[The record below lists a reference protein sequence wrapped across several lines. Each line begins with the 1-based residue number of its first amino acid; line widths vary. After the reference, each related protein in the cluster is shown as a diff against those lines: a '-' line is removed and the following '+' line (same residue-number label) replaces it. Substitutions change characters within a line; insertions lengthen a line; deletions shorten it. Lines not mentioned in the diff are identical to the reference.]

1 MGLFN
6 KKELE
11 EIARLKKEIERLS
24 IENKE
29 LNTELIHSKKTIN
42 EMEKGVHEETN
53 NKIKEN
59 EKTLSQ
65 LHNIINEKIEKSKKE
80 KASLEEIKEQ
90 IEKKKIEL
98 NNMNDDIKKK
108 QNAFKSVET
117 RMNNQKEK
125 LIKEKEDLKN
135 EIKNLNNIKESVED
149 VIETGVIDSGYHYED
164 SNYYELKL
172 KDIKEKQ
179 KEAVKNAY
187 LDCNN
192 VIKDEVHW
200 KDVGWLPSEN
210 IDNKAMG
217 FFKAWRIEGS
227 YQKGK
232 IFMKNIAKLALRAF
246 NNECD
251 NIIINVKYST
261 IENSTVK
268 IKKSYEDINKMIECH
283 ECYITEYY
291 LNLKIKELQ
300 NKILYVTSKQLEK
313 EEQQRIKEQMK
324 EEERVRKELEAEEK
338 KVEKE
343 EQHFMNEL
351 NKLQKRMAKENEEN
365 QAKLLKQIEE
375 LQAKLSEVSETK
387 ADLMNRKMNN
397 KAGYVYIIS
406 NKGSLGEN
414 VYKIGT
420 TRRLD
425 PQVRVDELSNASVP
439 FKYDVHAMIFT
450 DDAFELENN
459 LHKIFDDK
467 RVNKVN
473 KHKEF
478 FNVTIDEIEKAVK
491 ENFNETVE
499 FNKTILNEEYLL
511 SISLEK

>member
-11 EIARLKKEIERLS
+11 EIARLRREIEELS
-24 IENKE
+24 NMNNKFVSKVNELEKENKNLFKYKYMYIKNKDLE
-29 LNTELIHSKKTIN
+29 DVE
-42 EMEKGVHEETN
+42 
-53 NKIKEN
+53 NKIYKAKDKMEDLDKAIKDKRDILNCLNEELEN
-59 EKTLSQ
+59 E
-65 LHNIINEKIEKSKKE
+65 
-80 KASLEEIKEQ
+80 
-90 IEKKKIEL
+90 EKKY
-98 NNMNDDIKKK
+98 
-108 QNAFKSVET
+108 
-117 RMNNQKEK
+117 KEF
-125 LIKEKEDLKN
+125 LSDSE
-135 EIKNLNNIKESVED
+135 NIMS
-149 VIETGVIDSGYHYED
+149 VIDSGTYDFHYHYED
-164 SNYYELKL
+164 SERYEERLKE
-172 KDIKEKQ
+172 IKEEQ
-179 KEAVKNAY
+179 KEMVKYQLAVEHFTKWHIN
-187 LDCNN
+187 
-192 VIKDEVHW
+192 
-200 KDVGWLPSEN
+200 
-210 IDNKAMG
+210 
-217 FFKAWRIEGS
+217 GS
-227 YQKGK
+227 YKKGE
-232 IFMKNIAKLALRAF
+232 IQMKNTDKLLLRAF

-251 NIIINVKYST
+251 NIIMNVKYST
-261 IENSTVK
+261 IANCESK
-268 IKKSYEDINKMIECH
+268 IRKSYEQLNKFVKSH
-283 ECYITEYY
+283 ECSITEEY
-291 LNLKIKELQ
+291 LNLKLEELKLRCDYIRIKQMER
-300 NKILYVTSKQLEK
+300 
-313 EEQQRIKEQMK
+313 EEQQRIREQMK
-324 EEERVRKELEAEEK
+324 EEERVRKELEVEEK

-375 LQAKLSEVSETK
+375 LQAKLSEISEVK
-387 ADLMNRKMNN
+387 ADLMNRRMNN

>member
-11 EIARLKKEIERLS
+11 EIARLRKEIEEISNENNRLK
-24 IENKE
+24 NK
-29 LNTELIHSKKTIN
+29 
-42 EMEKGVHEETN
+42 V
-53 NKIKEN
+53 
-59 EKTLSQ
+59 
-65 LHNIINEKIEKSKKE
+65 
-80 KASLEEIKEQ
+80 
-90 IEKKKIEL
+90 IEL
-98 NNMNDDIKKK
+98 NNYNLELSSYKYKYIKNKDLDDVISKIEKGK
-108 QNAFKSVET
+108 EKIE
-117 RMNNQKEK
+117 RMNKAIKDKRDVLDSINTEMKNTEEGYKK
-125 LIKEKEDLKN
+125 LLEDSKN
-135 EIKNLNNIKESVED
+135 IMYVVESG
-149 VIETGVIDSGYHYED
+149 TYNFHYHYED
-164 SNYYELKL
+164 SERYEERLKE
-172 KDIKEKQ
+172 IKEEQ
-179 KEAVKNAY
+179 KEMVKCELAVEHFTKWHIN
-187 LDCNN
+187 
-192 VIKDEVHW
+192 
-200 KDVGWLPSEN
+200 
-210 IDNKAMG
+210 
-217 FFKAWRIEGS
+217 GS
-227 YQKGK
+227 YKKGE
-232 IFMKNIAKLALRAF
+232 IQMKNTDKLLLRAF

-251 NIIINVKYST
+251 NIIMNVKYST
-261 IENSTVK
+261 IANCESK
-268 IKKSYEDINKMIECH
+268 IRKSYEQLNKFVKSH
-283 ECYITEYY
+283 ECSITEEY
-291 LNLKIKELQ
+291 LNLKLEELKLRCDYIRIKQMER
-300 NKILYVTSKQLEK
+300 
-313 EEQQRIKEQMK
+313 EEQQRIREQMK

-375 LQAKLSEVSETK
+375 LQSKLSEISEVK
-387 ADLMNRKMNN
+387 ADLMNRRMNN

>member
-11 EIARLKKEIERLS
+11 EIARLRREIEEISNENNRLK
-24 IENKE
+24 NK
-29 LNTELIHSKKTIN
+29 
-42 EMEKGVHEETN
+42 V
-53 NKIKEN
+53 
-59 EKTLSQ
+59 
-65 LHNIINEKIEKSKKE
+65 
-80 KASLEEIKEQ
+80 
-90 IEKKKIEL
+90 IEL
-98 NNMNDDIKKK
+98 NNYNLELSSYKYKYIKNKDLDDVISKIEKGK
-108 QNAFKSVET
+108 EKIE
-117 RMNNQKEK
+117 RMNKAIKDKRDVLDSINTEMKNTEEGYKK
-125 LIKEKEDLKN
+125 LLEDS
-135 EIKNLNNIKESVED
+135 ENIMYVVESG
-149 VIETGVIDSGYHYED
+149 TYNFHYHYED
-164 SNYYELKL
+164 SERYEERLKE
-172 KDIKEKQ
+172 IKEEQ
-179 KEAVKNAY
+179 KEMVKYQLAVEHFTKWHIN
-187 LDCNN
+187 
-192 VIKDEVHW
+192 
-200 KDVGWLPSEN
+200 
-210 IDNKAMG
+210 
-217 FFKAWRIEGS
+217 GS
-227 YQKGK
+227 YKKGE
-232 IFMKNIAKLALRAF
+232 IQMKNTDKLLLRAF

-251 NIIINVKYST
+251 NIIMNVKYST
-261 IENSTVK
+261 IANCESK
-268 IKKSYEDINKMIECH
+268 IRKSYEQLNKFVKSH
-283 ECYITEYY
+283 ECSITEEY
-291 LNLKIKELQ
+291 LNLKLEELKLRCDYIRIKQMER
-300 NKILYVTSKQLEK
+300 
-313 EEQQRIKEQMK
+313 EEQQRIREQMK

-375 LQAKLSEVSETK
+375 LQSKLSEISEVK
-387 ADLMNRKMNN
+387 ADLMSRRMNN

>member
-11 EIARLKKEIERLS
+11 EIARLRRE
-24 IENKE
+24 
-29 LNTELIHSKKTIN
+29 
-42 EMEKGVHEETN
+42 
-53 NKIKEN
+53 
-59 EKTLSQ
+59 
-65 LHNIINEKIEKSKKE
+65 
-80 KASLEEIKEQ
+80 LEEISNENNRLKN
-90 IEKKKIEL
+90 KVIEL
-98 NNMNDDIKKK
+98 NNYNLELSSYKYKYIKNKDLDDVISKIEKGK
-108 QNAFKSVET
+108 EKIE
-117 RMNNQKEK
+117 RMNKAIKDKRDVLDSINTEMKDTEEGYKK
-125 LIKEKEDLKN
+125 LLEDS
-135 EIKNLNNIKESVED
+135 ENIMYVVESG
-149 VIETGVIDSGYHYED
+149 TYNFHYHYED
-164 SNYYELKL
+164 SERYEERLKE
-172 KDIKEKQ
+172 IKEEQ
-179 KEAVKNAY
+179 KEMVKFQLAVEHFTKWHIN
-187 LDCNN
+187 
-192 VIKDEVHW
+192 
-200 KDVGWLPSEN
+200 
-210 IDNKAMG
+210 
-217 FFKAWRIEGS
+217 GS
-227 YQKGK
+227 YKKGE
-232 IFMKNIAKLALRAF
+232 IQMKNTDKLLLRAF

-251 NIIINVKYST
+251 NIIMNVKYST
-261 IENSTVK
+261 IANCESK
-268 IKKSYEDINKMIECH
+268 IRKSYEQLNKFVKSH
-283 ECYITEYY
+283 ECSITEEY
-291 LNLKIKELQ
+291 LNLKLEELKLRCDYIRIKQMER
-300 NKILYVTSKQLEK
+300 
-313 EEQQRIKEQMK
+313 EEQQRIREQMK

-375 LQAKLSEVSETK
+375 LQSKLSEISEVK
-387 ADLMNRKMNN
+387 ADLMNRRMNN

>member
-11 EIARLKKEIERLS
+11 EIARLRREIEEMSNENNRLK
-24 IENKE
+24 NK
-29 LNTELIHSKKTIN
+29 
-42 EMEKGVHEETN
+42 V
-53 NKIKEN
+53 
-59 EKTLSQ
+59 
-65 LHNIINEKIEKSKKE
+65 
-80 KASLEEIKEQ
+80 
-90 IEKKKIEL
+90 IEL
-98 NNMNDDIKKK
+98 NNYNLELSSYKYKYIKNKDLDDVISKIEKGK
-108 QNAFKSVET
+108 EKIE
-117 RMNNQKEK
+117 RMNKAIKDKRDVLDSINTEMKNTEEGYKK
-125 LIKEKEDLKN
+125 LLEDS
-135 EIKNLNNIKESVED
+135 ENIMYVVESG
-149 VIETGVIDSGYHYED
+149 TYNFHYHYED
-164 SNYYELKL
+164 SERYEERLKE
-172 KDIKEKQ
+172 IKEEQ
-179 KEAVKNAY
+179 KEMVKCELAVEHFTKWHIN
-187 LDCNN
+187 
-192 VIKDEVHW
+192 
-200 KDVGWLPSEN
+200 
-210 IDNKAMG
+210 
-217 FFKAWRIEGS
+217 GS
-227 YQKGK
+227 YKKGE
-232 IFMKNIAKLALRAF
+232 IQMKNTDKLLLRAF

-251 NIIINVKYST
+251 NIIMNVKYST
-261 IENSTVK
+261 IANCESK
-268 IKKSYEDINKMIECH
+268 IRKSYEQLNKFVKSH
-283 ECYITEYY
+283 ECSITEEY
-291 LNLKIKELQ
+291 LNLKLEELKLRCDYIRIKQMER
-300 NKILYVTSKQLEK
+300 
-313 EEQQRIKEQMK
+313 EEQQRIREQMK

-375 LQAKLSEVSETK
+375 LQSKLSEISEVK
-387 ADLMNRKMNN
+387 ADLMNRRMNN

-425 PQVRVDELSNASVP
+425 PQIRIDELSNASVP
-439 FKYDVHAMIFT
+439 FKYDINAMIFT

>member
-11 EIARLKKEIERLS
+11 EIARLRKEIEEISNENNRLK
-24 IENKE
+24 NKVVE
-29 LNTELIHSKKTIN
+29 LNNYNLELSSYKYKYIKNKDLDDVISKI
-42 EMEKGVHEETN
+42 EKG
-53 NKIKEN
+53 K
-59 EKTLSQ
+59 
-65 LHNIINEKIEKSKKE
+65 EKIE
-80 KASLEEIKEQ
+80 
-90 IEKKKIEL
+90 
-98 NNMNDDIKKK
+98 
-108 QNAFKSVET
+108 
-117 RMNNQKEK
+117 RMNKAIKDKRDVLDSINTEMKNTEEGYKK
-125 LIKEKEDLKN
+125 LLEDSKN
-135 EIKNLNNIKESVED
+135 IMYVVESG
-149 VIETGVIDSGYHYED
+149 TYNFHYHYED
-164 SNYYELKL
+164 SERYEERLKEIKEEQKEMVKYEL
-172 KDIKEKQ
+172 
-179 KEAVKNAY
+179 AVEHFTKWHIN
-187 LDCNN
+187 
-192 VIKDEVHW
+192 
-200 KDVGWLPSEN
+200 
-210 IDNKAMG
+210 
-217 FFKAWRIEGS
+217 GS
-227 YQKGK
+227 YKKGE
-232 IFMKNIAKLALRAF
+232 IQMKNTDKLLLRAF

-251 NIIINVKYST
+251 NIIMNVKYST
-261 IENSTVK
+261 IANCESK
-268 IKKSYEDINKMIECH
+268 IRKSYEQLNKFVKSH
-283 ECYITEYY
+283 ECSITEEY
-291 LNLKIKELQ
+291 LNLKLEELKLRCDYIRIKQMER
-300 NKILYVTSKQLEK
+300 
-313 EEQQRIKEQMK
+313 EEQQRIREQMK

-375 LQAKLSEVSETK
+375 LQSKLSEISEVK
-387 ADLMNRKMNN
+387 ADLMNRRMNN

>member
-11 EIARLKKEIERLS
+11 EIARLRKEIEELS
-24 IENKE
+24 SMNNKFVSKVNELEKENKKLFQYKYMYIKNKDLE
-29 LNTELIHSKKTIN
+29 DVE
-42 EMEKGVHEETN
+42 
-53 NKIKEN
+53 NKIYKAKDKMEDLDKAIKDKRDVLNCLNEELEN
-59 EKTLSQ
+59 E
-65 LHNIINEKIEKSKKE
+65 
-80 KASLEEIKEQ
+80 
-90 IEKKKIEL
+90 EKKYKEFL
-98 NNMNDDIKKK
+98 ND
-108 QNAFKSVET
+108 SE
-117 RMNNQKEK
+117 
-125 LIKEKEDLKN
+125 
-135 EIKNLNNIKESVED
+135 NIMS
-149 VIETGVIDSGYHYED
+149 VIDSGTYDFHYHYED
-164 SNYYELKL
+164 SERYEERLKE
-172 KDIKEKQ
+172 IKEEQ
-179 KEAVKNAY
+179 KEMVKDQLAVEHFTQWHVN
-187 LDCNN
+187 
-192 VIKDEVHW
+192 
-200 KDVGWLPSEN
+200 
-210 IDNKAMG
+210 
-217 FFKAWRIEGS
+217 GS
-227 YQKGK
+227 YKKGE
-232 IFMKNIAKLALRAF
+232 IQMKNTDKLLLRAF

-251 NIIINVKYST
+251 NIIMNVKYST
-261 IENSTVK
+261 IANCESK
-268 IKKSYEDINKMIECH
+268 IRKSYEQLNKFVQSH
-283 ECYITEYY
+283 ECSITEEY
-291 LNLKIKELQ
+291 LNLKLEELKLRCDYIRIKQ
-300 NKILYVTSKQLEK
+300 MEK
-313 EEQQRIKEQMK
+313 EEQQRIREQMK

-375 LQAKLSEVSETK
+375 LQSKLSEISEVK
-387 ADLMNRKMNN
+387 ADLMNRRMNN

>member
-11 EIARLKKEIERLS
+11 EIARLRREIEEISNENNRLK
-24 IENKE
+24 NK
-29 LNTELIHSKKTIN
+29 
-42 EMEKGVHEETN
+42 V
-53 NKIKEN
+53 
-59 EKTLSQ
+59 
-65 LHNIINEKIEKSKKE
+65 
-80 KASLEEIKEQ
+80 
-90 IEKKKIEL
+90 IEL
-98 NNMNDDIKKK
+98 NNYNLELSSYKYKYIKNKDLDDVISKIEKGK
-108 QNAFKSVET
+108 EKIE
-117 RMNNQKEK
+117 RMNKAIKDKRDVLDSINTEMKNTEEGYKK
-125 LIKEKEDLKN
+125 LLEDS
-135 EIKNLNNIKESVED
+135 ENIMYVVESG
-149 VIETGVIDSGYHYED
+149 TYNFHYHYED
-164 SNYYELKL
+164 SERYEERLKE
-172 KDIKEKQ
+172 IKEEQ
-179 KEAVKNAY
+179 KEMVKCELAVEHFTKWHIN
-187 LDCNN
+187 
-192 VIKDEVHW
+192 
-200 KDVGWLPSEN
+200 
-210 IDNKAMG
+210 
-217 FFKAWRIEGS
+217 GS
-227 YQKGK
+227 YKKGE
-232 IFMKNIAKLALRAF
+232 IQMKNTDKLLLRAF

-251 NIIINVKYST
+251 NIIMNVKYST
-261 IENSTVK
+261 IANCESK
-268 IKKSYEDINKMIECH
+268 IRKSYEQLNKFVKSH
-283 ECYITEYY
+283 ECSITEEY
-291 LNLKIKELQ
+291 LNLKLEELKLRCDYIRIKQMER
-300 NKILYVTSKQLEK
+300 
-313 EEQQRIKEQMK
+313 EEQQRIREQMK

-375 LQAKLSEVSETK
+375 LQSKLSEISEVK
-387 ADLMNRKMNN
+387 ADLMNRRMNN

-406 NKGSLGEN
+406 NRGSLGEN

>member
-11 EIARLKKEIERLS
+11 EIARLRREIEEISNENNRLK
-24 IENKE
+24 NK
-29 LNTELIHSKKTIN
+29 
-42 EMEKGVHEETN
+42 V
-53 NKIKEN
+53 
-59 EKTLSQ
+59 
-65 LHNIINEKIEKSKKE
+65 
-80 KASLEEIKEQ
+80 
-90 IEKKKIEL
+90 IEL
-98 NNMNDDIKKK
+98 NNYNLVLSSYKYKYIKNKDLDDVISKIEKGK
-108 QNAFKSVET
+108 EKIE
-117 RMNNQKEK
+117 RMNKAIKDKRDVLDSINTEMKNTEEGYKK
-125 LIKEKEDLKN
+125 LLEDS
-135 EIKNLNNIKESVED
+135 ENIMYVVESG
-149 VIETGVIDSGYHYED
+149 TYNFHYHYED
-164 SNYYELKL
+164 SERYEERLKE
-172 KDIKEKQ
+172 IKEEQ
-179 KEAVKNAY
+179 KEMVKYQLAVEHFTKWHIN
-187 LDCNN
+187 
-192 VIKDEVHW
+192 
-200 KDVGWLPSEN
+200 
-210 IDNKAMG
+210 
-217 FFKAWRIEGS
+217 GS
-227 YQKGK
+227 YKKGE
-232 IFMKNIAKLALRAF
+232 IQMKNTDKLLLRAF

-251 NIIINVKYST
+251 NIIMNVKYST
-261 IENSTVK
+261 IANCESK
-268 IKKSYEDINKMIECH
+268 IRKSYEQLNKFVKSH
-283 ECYITEYY
+283 ECSITEEY
-291 LNLKIKELQ
+291 LNLKLEELKLRCDYIRIKQ
-300 NKILYVTSKQLEK
+300 MEK
-313 EEQQRIKEQMK
+313 EEQQRIREQMK

-375 LQAKLSEVSETK
+375 LQSKLSEISEVK
-387 ADLMNRKMNN
+387 ADLMNRRMNN

-406 NKGSLGEN
+406 NKGSFGEN

>member
-11 EIARLKKEIERLS
+11 EIARLRREIEEISNENNRLK
-24 IENKE
+24 NK
-29 LNTELIHSKKTIN
+29 
-42 EMEKGVHEETN
+42 V
-53 NKIKEN
+53 
-59 EKTLSQ
+59 
-65 LHNIINEKIEKSKKE
+65 
-80 KASLEEIKEQ
+80 
-90 IEKKKIEL
+90 IEL
-98 NNMNDDIKKK
+98 NNYNLELSSYKYKYIKNKDLDDVISKIEKGK
-108 QNAFKSVET
+108 EKIE
-117 RMNNQKEK
+117 RMNKAIKDKRDVLDSINTEMKNTEEGYKK
-125 LIKEKEDLKN
+125 LLEDS
-135 EIKNLNNIKESVED
+135 ENIMYIVESG
-149 VIETGVIDSGYHYED
+149 TYNFHYHYED
-164 SNYYELKL
+164 SERYEERLKE
-172 KDIKEKQ
+172 IKEEQ
-179 KEAVKNAY
+179 KEMVKCELAVEHFTKWHIN
-187 LDCNN
+187 
-192 VIKDEVHW
+192 
-200 KDVGWLPSEN
+200 
-210 IDNKAMG
+210 
-217 FFKAWRIEGS
+217 GS
-227 YQKGK
+227 YKKGE
-232 IFMKNIAKLALRAF
+232 IQMKNTDKLLLRAF

-251 NIIINVKYST
+251 NIIMNVKYST
-261 IENSTVK
+261 IANCESK
-268 IKKSYEDINKMIECH
+268 IRKSYEQLNKFVKSH
-283 ECYITEYY
+283 ECSITEEY
-291 LNLKIKELQ
+291 LNLKLEELKLRCDYIRIKQMER
-300 NKILYVTSKQLEK
+300 
-313 EEQQRIKEQMK
+313 EEQQRIREQMK

-375 LQAKLSEVSETK
+375 LQSKLSEISEVK
-387 ADLMNRKMNN
+387 ADLMNRRMNN

>member
-11 EIARLKKEIERLS
+11 EIARLRKEIEEISNENNRLK
-24 IENKE
+24 NKVVE
-29 LNTELIHSKKTIN
+29 LNNYNLELSSYKYKYIKNKDLDDVISKI
-42 EMEKGVHEETN
+42 EKG
-53 NKIKEN
+53 K
-59 EKTLSQ
+59 
-65 LHNIINEKIEKSKKE
+65 EKIE
-80 KASLEEIKEQ
+80 
-90 IEKKKIEL
+90 
-98 NNMNDDIKKK
+98 
-108 QNAFKSVET
+108 
-117 RMNNQKEK
+117 RMNKAIKDKRDVLDSINTEMKNTEEGYKK
-125 LIKEKEDLKN
+125 LLEDS
-135 EIKNLNNIKESVED
+135 ENIMYVVESG
-149 VIETGVIDSGYHYED
+149 TYNFHYHYED
-164 SNYYELKL
+164 SERYEERLKE
-172 KDIKEKQ
+172 IKEEQ
-179 KEAVKNAY
+179 KEMVKYQLAVEHFTKWHIN
-187 LDCNN
+187 
-192 VIKDEVHW
+192 
-200 KDVGWLPSEN
+200 
-210 IDNKAMG
+210 
-217 FFKAWRIEGS
+217 GS
-227 YQKGK
+227 YKKGE
-232 IFMKNIAKLALRAF
+232 IQMKNTDKLLLRAF

-251 NIIINVKYST
+251 NIIMNVKYST
-261 IENSTVK
+261 IANCESK
-268 IKKSYEDINKMIECH
+268 IRKSYEQLNKFVKSH
-283 ECYITEYY
+283 ECSITEEY
-291 LNLKIKELQ
+291 LNLKLEELKLRCDYIRIKQ
-300 NKILYVTSKQLEK
+300 MEK
-313 EEQQRIKEQMK
+313 EEQQRIREQMK

-375 LQAKLSEVSETK
+375 LQSKLSEISEVK
-387 ADLMNRKMNN
+387 ADLMNRRMNN

>member
-11 EIARLKKEIERLS
+11 EIARLRKEIERLS
-24 IENKE
+24 NENKK

-42 EMEKGVHEETN
+42 EINDGV
-53 NKIKEN
+53 NKE
-59 EKTLSQ
+59 
-65 LHNIINEKIEKSKKE
+65 INEKIMKVKEEEKIINERIKE
-80 KASLEEIKEQ
+80 KKSIMSNLEIEIGATRTCLEDYEQLRDKAIKDFSKNCNKAEKLEGEISELEKQLEEMIKREEDSMKL
-90 IEKKKIEL
+90 ID
-98 NNMNDDIKKK
+98 M
-108 QNAFKSVET
+108 NAFEFSYHFEDSSKYEE
-117 RMNNQKEK
+117 KLK
-125 LIKEKEDLKN
+125 LIKDKQKAMMSYDPDACVQFVKYGCLGGA
-135 EIKNLNNIKESVED
+135 VEHFF
-149 VIETGVIDSGYHYED
+149 IEWMYTWDS
-164 SNYYELKL
+164 S
-172 KDIKEKQ
+172 KEKKQ
-179 KEAVKNAY
+179 
-187 LDCNN
+187 DRQRR
-192 VIKDEVHW
+192 
-200 KDVGWLPSEN
+200 N
-210 IDNKAMG
+210 ID
-217 FFKAWRIEGS
+217 R
-227 YQKGK
+227 
-232 IFMKNIAKLALRAF
+232 LLVRAF

-251 NIIINVKYST
+251 NIIANVKYSN
-261 IENSTVK
+261 IGISSDK
-268 IKKSYEDINKMIECH
+268 IKKSFETMNKFTKMLGTKLTENYLSLKLEELELRCG
-283 ECYITEYY
+283 YITM
-291 LNLKIKELQ
+291 
-300 NKILYVTSKQLEK
+300 KQMEK
-313 EEQQRIKEQMK
+313 EEQQRIREQMK

-406 NKGSLGEN
+406 NKGSFGEN

>member
-11 EIARLKKEIERLS
+11 EIARLRKEIEELS
-24 IENKE
+24 SMNNKFVSKVNELEKENKKLFQYKYMYIKNKDLE
-29 LNTELIHSKKTIN
+29 DVE
-42 EMEKGVHEETN
+42 
-53 NKIKEN
+53 NKIYKAKDKMEDLDKAIKDKRDVLNCLNEELEN
-59 EKTLSQ
+59 E
-65 LHNIINEKIEKSKKE
+65 
-80 KASLEEIKEQ
+80 
-90 IEKKKIEL
+90 EKKYKEFL
-98 NNMNDDIKKK
+98 ND
-108 QNAFKSVET
+108 SE
-117 RMNNQKEK
+117 
-125 LIKEKEDLKN
+125 
-135 EIKNLNNIKESVED
+135 NIMS
-149 VIETGVIDSGYHYED
+149 VIDSGTYDFHYHYED
-164 SNYYELKL
+164 SERYEERLKE
-172 KDIKEKQ
+172 IKEEQ
-179 KEAVKNAY
+179 KEMVKYQLAVEHFTKWHIN
-187 LDCNN
+187 
-192 VIKDEVHW
+192 
-200 KDVGWLPSEN
+200 
-210 IDNKAMG
+210 
-217 FFKAWRIEGS
+217 GS
-227 YQKGK
+227 YKKGE
-232 IFMKNIAKLALRAF
+232 IQMKNTDKLLLRAF

-251 NIIINVKYST
+251 NIIMNVKYST
-261 IENSTVK
+261 IANCESK
-268 IKKSYEDINKMIECH
+268 IRKSYEQLNKFVQSH
-283 ECYITEYY
+283 ECSITEEY
-291 LNLKIKELQ
+291 LNLKLEELKLRCDYIRIKQMER
-300 NKILYVTSKQLEK
+300 
-313 EEQQRIKEQMK
+313 EEQQRIREQMK

-375 LQAKLSEVSETK
+375 LQSKLSEISEVK
-387 ADLMNRKMNN
+387 ADLMNRRMNN

-473 KHKEF
+473 MHKEF
-478 FNVTIDEIEKAVK
+478 FRVSIDEIEKAVK